1 MNRRDVLAWE
11 QRWATPTALA
21 AFAAVLFVIAAILVT
36 TQGVGSGGGES
47 ELLRNVDAHRT
58 AQLVSSILQGIG
70 IGLLA
75 VPLYYL
81 FRSAKARSDRMRG
94 QLVGVVAAAPLFL
107 AALAILGGVSTLHAA
122 SDFVSNEVPHL
133 LAKGVKLNSDHANE
147 IANETIS
154 EAPLRPLAA
163 GFGFAGQIGFVV
175 AMVYT
180 CLYAMRV
187 GLLTRFWGSLG
198 MALGAVS
205 FLFFQFA
212 LLWFIYLG
220 ILLLRKD
227 SQPPAWAAGEPIPW
241 PTPGDKAA
249 AAMESSPDENGTHPP
264 QLKEPEDLP
273 QLGEPREL
281 EDPGESRK
289 LEDPEEAAG
298 GEQSR

>member
-1 MNRRDVLAWE
+1 LAWE
-11 QRWATPTALA
+11 ERWATPTALA
-21 AFAAVLFVIAAILVT
+21 AFAAVLFVIAAILVA
-36 TQGVGSGGGES
+36 TQGVGSAGGDS

-58 AQLVSSILQGIG
+58 AQLISSILQAIG
-70 IGLLA
+70 ISLLA

-94 QLVGVVAAAPLFL
+94 QLVGVVIAAPLFL
-107 AALAILGGVSTLHAA
+107 AMLAILGGVSTLHAA
-122 SDFVSNEVPHL
+122 SDFVSNEVPRL
-133 LAKGVKLNSDHANE
+133 LAKGVKLDSDH
-147 IANETIS
+147 ANETIS

-163 GFGFAGQIGFVV
+163 GFGLGGQIGFVV

-212 LLWFIYLG
+212 LLWFVYFG

-227 SQPPAWAAGEPIPW
+227 SRPPAWASGEPIPW

-249 AAMESSPDENGTHPP
+249 AAMESSPGDNGGLPAQLEGSEGPP
-264 QLKEPEDLP
+264 
-273 QLGEPREL
+273 EL
-281 EDPGESRK
+281 EDP
-289 LEDPEEAAG
+289 EDPH
-298 GEQSR
+298 R